1 MRGEPGARIPDQGR
15 TVAEFVG
22 GPTGGTL
29 GQVPRHVVFLGPMGS
44 GKTTVG
50 RLLADR
56 LGRVFVDSD
65 EQLGRRFGLS
75 GRDIEA
81 RSGLDVLHAAEAE
94 ALIEAIGAE
103 EPSVIAA
110 AAAVADSSEAMAA
123 VSRADVAIVVL
134 DSPFDVLTR
143 RMRAGDHRRS
153 VSLEQFQS
161 LTGRRRL
168 VLSALAPVAVVDT
181 SSVTP
186 EEAVEQIMQSMSDLR

>member
-1 MRGEPGARIPDQGR
+1 MGEFICDPPDRRPGPARG
-15 TVAEFVG
+15 
-22 GPTGGTL
+22 
-29 GQVPRHVVFLGPMGS
+29 HVVFFGPMGS

-50 RLLADR
+50 RLLAKR

-65 EQLGRRFGLS
+65 EQLARRFGLS
-75 GRDIEA
+75 GRQIEV
-81 RSGLDVLHAAEAE
+81 RSGVDALHSAEVE

-103 EPSVIAA
+103 ESSVIAA

-123 VSRADVAIVVL
+123 VSRSDVAIVVL
-134 DSPFDVLTR
+134 DSPFDVLTG

-153 VSLEQFQS
+153 VSLEEFQS

-168 VLSALAPVAVVDT
+168 VLYALAPVAVVDT

-186 EEAVEQIMQSMSDLR
+186 EEAVEQIMQSLSDRP

>member
-1 MRGEPGARIPDQGR
+1 
-15 TVAEFVG
+15 
-22 GPTGGTL
+22 
-29 GQVPRHVVFLGPMGS
+29 MGS

-50 RLLADR
+50 RLLAER
-56 LGRVFVDSD
+56 LSRVFVDSD
-65 EQLGRRFGLS
+65 EQLARRFGLS
-75 GRDIEA
+75 GREIEA
-81 RSGLDVLHAAEAE
+81 RSGVDALHAAEVE
-94 ALIEAIGAE
+94 ALIEAVGAD

-123 VSRADVAIVVL
+123 VSGSAVAIVVL
-134 DSPFDVLTR
+134 DSPVGVLIR

-161 LTGRRRL
+161 LTGRRKL

-186 EEAVEQIMQSMSDLR
+186 EEAVEQIMQSISGLR